1 MTTLVLYVSG
11 RYVYGSKKEEIITA
25 AKSSICDGLHL
36 GNEDV
41 TVILEIFE
49 EGDSNER
56 VHHCFFP
63 VMYTPEGTPYSY
75 KKKAGE
81 LMNERLH
88 AVPGMEEF
96 EHVYFHMKE
105 HSYENV
111 AVDGILLKY
120 DSKAISHI
128 DKTRGEN
135 NTPWLG

>member
-1 MTTLVLYVSG
+1 MVTLVLYVSG
-11 RYVYGSKKEEIITA
+11 RYVYGSKRKEIISA
-25 AKSSICDGLHL
+25 AKSSLRDGLNL
-36 GNEDV
+36 DDEDI

-49 EGDSNER
+49 DGSSNER

-63 VMYTPEGTPYSY
+63 IMYTPAGTPYAY
-75 KKKAGE
+75 KKKVGE

-96 EHVYFHMKE
+96 DHVYFHMKE
-105 HSYENV
+105 HEYENV
-111 AVDGILLKY
+111 AVNGVLLKY

-135 NTPWLG
+135 TTPWLG